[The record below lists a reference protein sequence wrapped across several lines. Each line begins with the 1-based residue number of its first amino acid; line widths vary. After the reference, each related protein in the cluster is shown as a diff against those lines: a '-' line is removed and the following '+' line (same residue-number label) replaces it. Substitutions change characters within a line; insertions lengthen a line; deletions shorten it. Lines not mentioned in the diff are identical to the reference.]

1 MSQSWDDTVA
11 ATDSGSALFAE
22 MLLRFDALQSM
33 FSGASAPADGDLEA
47 GRTWLDLDGGGTG
60 IDLPMLYSDPD
71 NGGDGWHGLHEYVHS
86 NINYISATSNTA
98 GQLVTLGFERTSSD
112 PTPSANNVGQ
122 QIHHTGISKGKV
134 VADASTIE
142 VICSGSNADMIPI
155 ELPLESWT
163 LGSTPPTA
171 ATVGTT
177 PAMPALLFDAT
188 GETVSRGVRV
198 PAGYSGDAD
207 LTLRLQFALV
217 TSETAGDDINIT
229 LDLVSVNTD
238 SDEAVTQTSTQATV
252 SHDLG
257 ATVTQ
262 DTVHTVDLTI
272 DYDDANNPVAAG
284 DWLVLEFHLTNTT
297 TVSSVHFV
305 GGQLLVPFGT
315 KVFE

>member
-11 ATDSGSALFAE
+11 ASDDGTAILAEFFNRFA
-22 MLLRFDALQSM
+22 ATQSS
-33 FSGASAPADGDLEA
+33 FSGASLPTDGDLEA
-47 GRTWLDLDGGGTG
+47 GRISLQLDAGGSGY
-60 IDLPMLYSDPD
+60 DHLKLYSDPD
-71 NGGDGWHGLHEYVHS
+71 NGGDGWHGIVEYVPT
-86 NINYISATSNTA
+86 NINYATATANAA
-98 GQLVTLGFERTSSD
+98 GQLVGFGFQRTASD

-122 QIHHTGISKGKV
+122 EILHTGISKKKV
-134 VADASTIE
+134 VTDSSTIE
-142 VICSGSNADMIPI
+142 VVCSGSNADMIPV
-155 ELPLESWT
+155 ELPLEAWT

-188 GETVSRGVRV
+188 GETVSIGVRV

-207 LTLRLQFALV
+207 LKLRLHFALV
-217 TSETAGDDINIT
+217 STETAGDDINVT
-229 LDLVSVNTD
+229 LDLVCVDTD

-262 DTVHTVDLTI
+262 DTVHTVELTI

-284 DWLVLEFHLTNTT
+284 DFLVLEFHLTNTT
-297 TVSSVHFV
+297 TVASVHFL

-315 KVFE
+315 GVFE

>member
-1 MSQSWDDTVA
+1 MSQSWDATTAASDTGTSLIAEFLNRFA
-11 ATDSGSALFAE
+11 AT
-22 MLLRFDALQSM
+22 QSN
-33 FSGASAPADGDLEA
+33 FSGTSLPTDGDLESGRLAMHLDA
-47 GRTWLDLDGGGTG
+47 GGAGFDQ
-60 IDLPMLYSDPD
+60 PKFYSDPD
-71 NGGDGWHGLHEYVHS
+71 NGGDGWHGIVEYVHTNMTYS
-86 NINYISATSNTA
+86 TATANAA
-98 GQLVTLGFERTSSD
+98 GQLNGFGFQRTSSD

-134 VADASTIE
+134 VADASTLE
-142 VICSGSNADMIPI
+142 VICSGSNADMIRV
-155 ELPLESWT
+155 ELPMEAWT

-188 GETVSRGVRV
+188 GETVSIGVRV

-207 LTLRLQFALV
+207 LKLRLHFALV
-217 TSETAGDDINIT
+217 NTETAGDDINVT
-229 LDLVSVNTD
+229 LDLVCVNTD

-262 DTVHTVDLTI
+262 DTVHTVELTI

-284 DWLVLEFHLTNTT
+284 DFLVLEFHLTNTT
-297 TVSSVHFV
+297 TVASVHFL
-305 GGQLLVPFGT
+305 GGQLLVPFGV